1 MHGTQCGAGQRARFA
16 GRRRWPDGACDL
28 LLSLVPALLLL
39 VWVAV
44 PTRSSAA
51 AAPAAPDSAAIYKN
65 PQAPLEQRVE
75 DLLARL
81 SVREKMALMSG
92 ASAFAMHGVER
103 LGVPELNLSD
113 GPNGVR
119 SNAGEATTVFP
130 TGSALAATWNPA
142 LLESVG
148 QAIAR
153 EALALNIQVMLGPNV
168 NIQRSPLGG
177 RNFESYSEDPY
188 LAGRIGTGFVKGV
201 QSQGVG
207 TSVKHFV
214 ANEQEADRMRGNS
227 IVDERTLREIYLL
240 PFEMIVKEAHPW
252 TVMASYNRLNGT
264 YMSENDYLIH
274 HILKGE
280 WGFDGVLMS
289 DWGAVHTTVE
299 AANAGMDLEMPGPPR
314 YFGPLLT
321 QAERNWQVEQTVVD
335 EAARR
340 ALRLIIRSGALDG
353 KHGAG
358 QLRSERN
365 RAAALAAA
373 REAITLLK
381 NDRGL
386 LPLDAAKIHSLAVI
400 GPNADVPLYQGGGSA
415 GVVPSRILTPLT
427 ALRAALGS
435 KVQIR
440 YAQGADNDA
449 LPPPADAR
457 LLSPT
462 QDRSETGLRYSQ
474 YNNASFQGQP
484 ERTGVETFFD
494 KIALQFGV
502 GAPQVSIRW
511 EGYFWPPRAGLY
523 EFGLSQVGTSS
534 LYIDDQKILDD
545 TLGTPHSAQLD
556 FGAPVR
562 TATATLEAGRAHRI
576 RIDYVSLPFPFHSMH
591 LGIRLPAGD
600 IQEAVQAASG
610 ADAAIV
616 FVGSSRSSETEG
628 RDRSDM
634 ELSGHQNELVQAVL
648 AANPNTIVVLNNGAP
663 LELPWAERV
672 PALVE
677 GWLGGEEG
685 PEALAQILLG
695 SVNPSGKLPFTF
707 PRRLEDNPAYLYYS
721 PGRDASYG
729 EGVFVGYR
737 YYQKRKLAPLFPFGH
752 GLSYTTFEYESLRVP
767 ASIAS
772 GSSFEVAVDVHNTG
786 KRAGQETVQLY
797 VGDEATTEV
806 VRPIK
811 ELKGFQKVS
820 LAPGESKTL
829 KFTLT
834 PRDLSYYD
842 VHRKEW
848 VSTPGTHKIYIGS
861 SSADIRVQQ
870 AFDWTAPR
878 DPRAP
883 PPERPSLA
891 DFF

>member
-1 MHGTQCGAGQRARFA
+1 MEKQCAAPRQTAVVTRPCVGAVRIRRARSF
-16 GRRRWPDGACDL
+16 W
-28 LLSLVPALLLL
+28 VALLLTPL
-39 VWVAV
+39 
-44 PTRSSAA
+44 SAGSALA
-51 AAPAAPDSAAIYKN
+51 AQQGAPAAADATAIYKN
-65 PQAPLEQRVE
+65 SQAPLEQRVD

-81 SVREKMALMSG
+81 TLKEKIALMSG
-92 ASAFAMHGVER
+92 ASAFAMHGVQR
-103 LGVPELNLSD
+103 LEVPELNLSD

-119 SNAGEATTVFP
+119 SNAGEPTTVFP

-148 QAIAR
+148 QAVGR

-168 NIQRSPLGG
+168 NIQREPLGG

-264 YMSENDYLIH
+264 YMSENDYLIR

-289 DWGAVHTTVE
+289 DWSAVHTTVE
-299 AANAGMDLEMPGPPR
+299 AANAGLDLEMPGPPR
-314 YFGPLLT
+314 YFGSLLT
-321 QAERNWQVEQTVVD
+321 QAERNWQVEEKVVD

-353 KHGAG
+353 KHGG
-358 QLRSERN
+358 GELRSERN
-365 RAAALAAA
+365 RTAALAAA

-386 LPLDAAKIHSLAVI
+386 LPLDGAKLHSLAVI

-427 ALRAALGS
+427 ALRSALGS

-440 YAQGADNDA
+440 YAQGADNDP

-462 QDRSETGLRYSQ
+462 QDRGEMGLRFSQ
-474 YNNASFQGQP
+474 YDNASFQGQP
-484 ERTGVETFFD
+484 AHTGVETFFD

-511 EGYFWPPRAGLY
+511 EGFFWAPRSGRY
-523 EFGLSQVGTSS
+523 EFSLSQIGTGA
-534 LYIDDQKILDD
+534 LYIDDQKVLDD
-545 TLGTPHSAQLD
+545 TLGTLHRAQLD

-562 TATATLEAGRAHRI
+562 TATTTLEAGRAHRI
-576 RIDYVSLPFPFHSMH
+576 RIDYVSLPFPFHSMR
-591 LGIRLPAGD
+591 LGIRLPPGD
-600 IQEAVQAASG
+600 IQEAVQAATG

-628 RDRSDM
+628 RDRADM
-634 ELSGHQNELVQAVL
+634 ELSGRQNELVQAVL

-663 LELPWAERV
+663 LELPWAERA

-677 GWLGGEEG
+677 GWLAGEEG

-695 SVNPSGKLPFTF
+695 QANPSGKLPFTF

-737 YYQKRKLAPLFPFGH
+737 YYEKRKLAPLFPFGH
-752 GLSYTTFEYESLRVP
+752 GLSYTTFGYENLRVP
-767 ASIAS
+767 ASIAG
-772 GSSFEVAVDVHNTG
+772 GSSFEVSVDVRNTG
-786 KRAGQETVQLY
+786 KRAGQETVQVY
-797 VGDEATTEV
+797 IGDEATTDV
-806 VRPIK
+806 VRPLK
-811 ELKGFQKVS
+811 ELKAFQKVS
-820 LAPGESKTL
+820 LAPGERRTL

-842 VHRKEW
+842 VHGKDW
-848 VSTPGTHKIYIGS
+848 TSTPGTHTIYVGS

-870 AFDWTAPR
+870 PFEWTAPR
-878 DPRAP
+878 DPRTP
-883 PPERPSLA
+883 PPEQPSLA

>member
-1 MHGTQCGAGQRARFA
+1 MRKIAWLTARL
-16 GRRRWPDGACDL
+16 L
-28 LLSLVPALLLL
+28 LLSLSV
-39 VWVAV
+39 
-44 PTRSSAA
+44 SIGS
-51 AAPAAPDSAAIYKN
+51 APAATQGTPTPAEPAAVYKN
-65 PQAPLEQRVE
+65 HQAPLEQRVE

-81 SVREKMALMSG
+81 TLKEKMALMSG

-103 LGVPELNLSD
+103 LGIPELNLSD

-201 QSQGVG
+201 QSEGVG

-214 ANEQEADRMRGNS
+214 ANEQEADRMRGDS
-227 IVDERTLREIYLL
+227 IVDERALREIYLL

-252 TVMASYNRLNGT
+252 TVMVSYNRLNGT

-299 AANAGMDLEMPGPPR
+299 AANAGLDLEMPGPPR

-321 QAERNWQVEQTVVD
+321 QAQRNWQVEQTVID

-353 KHGAG
+353 KHGTG
-358 QLRSERN
+358 ELRSERN
-365 RAAALAAA
+365 RAAALATA

-381 NDRGL
+381 NDGAL
-386 LPLDAAKIHSLAVI
+386 LPLDGSKVHSLAVI

-415 GVVPSRILTPLT
+415 GVIPSRILTPLT

-440 YAQGADNDA
+440 YVQGADNDP

-462 QDRSETGLRYSQ
+462 QDRSGTGLRYSQ

-484 ERTGVETFFD
+484 DHTGVETFFD
-494 KIALQFGV
+494 KIAMQFG
-502 GAPQVSIRW
+502 GGTPQVSVRW
-511 EGYFWPPRAGLY
+511 EGFFWAPQAGAY
-523 EFGLSQVGTSS
+523 EFSLSQIGTAA
-534 LYIDDQKILDD
+534 LYIDDQKIIDD
-545 TLGTPHSAQLD
+545 NLGTLHRPQLD

-562 TATATLEAGRAHRI
+562 TASTTLEAGRAHRI
-576 RIDYVSLPFPFHSMH
+576 RIDYVSLPFPFHSMR
-591 LGIRLPAGD
+591 LGIRVPAGD
-600 IQEAVQAASG
+600 VQEAVQAASG
-610 ADAAIV
+610 ADAAVV

-628 RDRSDM
+628 RDRTDM
-634 ELSGHQNELVQAVL
+634 ELSGRQNELVEAVL
-648 AANPNTIVVLNNGAP
+648 AANPHTIVVLNNGAP
-663 LELPWAERV
+663 LDLPWAERA
-672 PALVE
+672 PALLE
-677 GWLGGEEG
+677 GWLAGEEG
-685 PEALAQILLG
+685 PEALTQILLG
-695 SVNPSGKLPFTF
+695 SANPSGKLPFTL

-721 PGRDASYG
+721 PGREARYG

-737 YYQKRKLAPLFPFGH
+737 YYEKRKLAPLFPFGH
-752 GLSYTTFEYESLRVP
+752 GLSYTTFAYESLRVP
-767 ASIAS
+767 ASVPS
-772 GSSFEVAVDVHNTG
+772 GSSFEVSVDVRNTG

-797 VGDEATTEV
+797 VGDEATTDI

-820 LAPGESKTL
+820 LAPGERKTL
-829 KFTLT
+829 RFTLT

-842 VHRKEW
+842 VHGKDW
-848 VSTPGTHKIYIGS
+848 TSTPGTHRIYVGS

-870 AFDWTAPR
+870 SFESTAPR
-878 DPRAP
+878 DPRTP
-883 PPERPSLA
+883 PPERPGLA

>member
-1 MHGTQCGAGQRARFA
+1 MRQI
-16 GRRRWPDGACDL
+16 P
-28 LLSLVPALLLL
+28 VALLI
-39 VWVAV
+39 
-44 PTRSSAA
+44 AA
-51 AAPAAPDSAAIYKN
+51 ALVTVCVRPPPAQAAQGTAPPPVDSAAVYRN
-65 PQAPLEQRVE
+65 PKAPLEQRVE

-81 SVREKMALMSG
+81 TLKEKIALMAG
-92 ASAFAMHGVER
+92 GSAFAMHGVER

-153 EALALNIQVMLGPNV
+153 EAMALNIQVMLGPNV

-188 LAGRIGTGFVKGV
+188 LAGRIGIGFVNGV

-227 IVDERTLREIYLL
+227 VVDERTLREIYLL

-252 TVMASYNRLNGT
+252 TIMASYNRLNGT
-264 YMSENDYLIH
+264 YMSENELLIRK
-274 HILKGE
+274 ILKGE
-280 WGFDGVLMS
+280 WGFDGLLMS
-289 DWGAVHTTVE
+289 DWSAVHTTVE
-299 AANAGMDLEMPGPPR
+299 AANAGLDLEMPGPPR
-314 YFGPLLT
+314 YFGALLT
-321 QAERNWQVEQTVVD
+321 QAVRNWQVEQPVVD

-353 KHGAG
+353 KRGTG
-358 QLRSERN
+358 ELRSERN
-365 RAAALAAA
+365 RATALSVA
-373 REAITLLK
+373 REAIALLK
-381 NDRGL
+381 NDKGL
-386 LPLDAAKIHSLAVI
+386 LPLDGSKLRSLAVI

-415 GVVPSRILTPLT
+415 GVVPSRILTPL
-427 ALRAALGS
+427 ASLRAALGT
-435 KVQIR
+435 KVEIS
-440 YAQGADNDA
+440 YAQGADNDP

-462 QDRSETGLRYSQ
+462 EQRSEIGLRFSHF
-474 YNNASFQGQP
+474 NNASFQGQP
-484 ERTGVETFFD
+484 DRTGMDTFFD
-494 KIALQFGV
+494 KVALQFG
-502 GAPQVSIRW
+502 GTGPAQVSVRW
-511 EGYFWPPRAGLY
+511 EGFFWPPRSGQY
-523 EFGLSQVGTSS
+523 EFGLSQVGTAT
-534 LYIDDQKILDD
+534 LYIDEQKVLDEKSG
-545 TLGTPHSAQLD
+545 TLHPAQLD

-562 TATATLEAGRAHRI
+562 TASTTLEAGRAYRI

-591 LGIRLPAGD
+591 LGIRLPTGT
-600 IQEAVQAASG
+600 IQEAVQSARG

-634 ELSGHQNELVQAVL
+634 ELTGQQNELVDAVL
-648 AANPNTIVVLNNGAP
+648 AANPRTVVVLNNGAP
-663 LELPWAERV
+663 LDLPWAERA
-672 PALVE
+672 PAVVE
-677 GWLGGEEG
+677 GWLAGEEG
-685 PEALAQILLG
+685 PQALAEILLG
-695 SVNPSGKLPFTF
+695 KTNPSGKLPFTF

-721 PGRDASYG
+721 PGREARYG

-737 YYQKRKLAPLFPFGH
+737 YYEKRKLPPLFPFGH
-752 GLSYTTFEYESLRVP
+752 GLSYTAFEYKNLRVP
-767 ASIAS
+767 ASPAS
-772 GSSFEVAVDVHNTG
+772 GAPFEVSVDVRNTG
-786 KRAGQETVQLY
+786 GRAGQETVQLY
-797 VGDEATTEV
+797 VGDEATTDV

-811 ELKGFQKVS
+811 ELKAFQKVS
-820 LAPGESKTL
+820 LAPGESTTV

-842 VHRKEW
+842 VSRKGW
-848 VSTPGTHKIYIGS
+848 TSTPGTHRIYVGS
-861 SSADIRVQQ
+861 SSGDIRVQQ
-870 AFDWTAPR
+870 LFQWTAPR
-878 DPRAP
+878 DPRTP
-883 PPERPSLA
+883 PVEGPSLA